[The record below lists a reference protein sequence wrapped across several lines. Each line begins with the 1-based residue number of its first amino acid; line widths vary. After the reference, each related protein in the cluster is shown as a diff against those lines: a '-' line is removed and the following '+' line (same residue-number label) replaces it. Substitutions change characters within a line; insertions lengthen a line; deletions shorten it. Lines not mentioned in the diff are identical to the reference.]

1 MNRRCFKQ
9 TLFFFAVLCLLVFV
23 ACTKRPQDKNERTI
37 EDMLGRKVSVPP
49 CVERVVGVRAGSLRL
64 LVYMDAADKV
74 AGIEEGDKLNLKRPY
89 LSAHPEFSELPRIGP
104 LMGGDAEL
112 IINTHPDV
120 IFSAYTTV
128 SEADDLQKK
137 TGIPVIALECPE
149 LGFSTSRDTLYASL
163 RLIGKVL
170 QKEARAD
177 SLVAYME
184 AMIRELDIRTQSVEG
199 SHPSVYIGGVSYGA
213 MKDIASTQP
222 YYPPFLFIHAR
233 NVAATLD
240 KRLISHV
247 KGTYIDK
254 EQLMVWNPDYLFFD
268 ESGLNLLL
276 AGMKPG
282 SALYENLQAV
292 ENNRMFILAPYNN
305 YAINYELVFVNC
317 WFAGKVLYPDVF
329 SDVHF
334 ENKANE
340 IVQLFLGKPLFNDLI
355 TENSF
360 RQIKKEDLQ

>member
-1 MNRRCFKQ
+1 MNHRKQ
-9 TLFFFAVLCLLVFV
+9 ILFLLTVFCLWVFI
-23 ACTKRPQDKNERTI
+23 ACTKRLQDKNERTI
-37 EDMLGRKVSVPP
+37 EDMLGRKVSVPQ
-49 CVERVVGVRAGSLRL
+49 CVERVVGIRAGSLRL
-64 LVYMDAADKV
+64 LVYMNAAEKV
-74 AGIEEGDKLNLKRPY
+74 VGIEEGDKLNLNRPY
-89 LSAHPEFSELPRIGP
+89 LTAHPEFSKLPRIGP

-120 IFSAYTTV
+120 IFSAYTTA
-128 SEADDLQKK
+128 SEADDLQQK

-149 LGFSTSRDTLYASL
+149 LGISTSRDTLYTSL

-177 SLVAYME
+177 SLIAYME
-184 AMIRELDIRTQSVEG
+184 AMIRELDNRAQSVQG
-199 SHPSVYIGGVSYGA
+199 LRPSVYIGGVSYGA

-233 NVAATLD
+233 NVAESLD

-268 ESGLNLLL
+268 ESGLNLIF
-276 AGMKPG
+276 AGMKAG

-292 ENNRMFILAPYNN
+292 KNHKMFILAPYNN
-305 YAINYELVFVNC
+305 YAVNYELVFVNC
-317 WFAGKVLYPDVF
+317 WFAGKVLYPEAF
-329 SDVHF
+329 SDIHF

-340 IVQLFLGKPLFNDLI
+340 ILQLFLGKSIFNDLI

-360 RQIKKEDLQ
+360 RQIKKEDLK